1 MQQNITTIIA
11 TFCSPHD
18 KTKNYHDFFTYIF
31 SSKNSTKFK
40 REALPIPILNDLCFK
55 DLIFDPRSYLI
66 EDDQILTKSS
76 QSGTIYY
83 YDEEADE
90 LYKGFEEL
98 TTIE

>member
-1 MQQNITTIIA
+1 MQWNITTIIA
-11 TFCSPHD
+11 TFCS
-18 KTKNYHDFFTYIF
+18 
-31 SSKNSTKFK
+31 
-40 REALPIPILNDLCFK
+40 
-55 DLIFDPRSYLI
+55 
-66 EDDQILTKSS
+66 DQIHAKSS